1 MPLFDHTG
9 RLAYDGCSVEQR
21 DEANRDLVDYV
32 FSVLRPPAAGDAA
45 DAGPCGS
52 SSGSGVLAAA
62 LANRKMMTWDGYGMG
77 PGAVECDGRMR
88 GAARTTRQRAKT
100 QLPKRVFFAAPDLA
114 HGGAT
119 TEAAVEVESRFL
131 SGGVDTSAVR
141 RCHRLG
147 ETQIDRFFPGVCQ
160 VDVRHIVP
168 EWTAGGASSRDISRS
183 AAFRTLVASGAVG
196 AGPATARRPP
206 GAEAGLLLGGP
217 GAFLGDPEGTLK
229 GGPEG
234 CKAARRSARAARR
247 WEKNVAIAS
256 GLPIT
261 L

>member
-32 FSVLRPPAAGDAA
+32 FSVLRPPAAGDAE
-45 DAGPCGS
+45 GMRCGS
-52 SSGSGVLAAA
+52 GSVLAAA

-183 AAFRTLVASGAVG
+183 AAFRDLVASGAVG

-206 GAEAGLLLGGP
+206 GGLLGNLLGGP
-217 GAFLGDPEGTLK
+217 EEI
-229 GGPEG
+229 GGPGEG
-234 CKAARRSARAARR
+234 CKAARRSARALRR

-256 GLPIT
+256 GLPIA

>member
-32 FSVLRPPAAGDAA
+32 FSVLRPPAAGDAE
-45 DAGPCGS
+45 GMRCGSGS
-52 SSGSGVLAAA
+52 SSGSVLAAA

-88 GAARTTRQRAKT
+88 GAAQTTRQRAKT

-183 AAFRTLVASGAVG
+183 AAFRDLVASGAVG

-206 GAEAGLLLGGP
+206 GGLLGNLLGGP
-217 GAFLGDPEGTLK
+217 EEI
-229 GGPEG
+229 GGPGEG
-234 CKAARRSARAARR
+234 CKAARRSARALRR

-256 GLPIT
+256 GLPIA